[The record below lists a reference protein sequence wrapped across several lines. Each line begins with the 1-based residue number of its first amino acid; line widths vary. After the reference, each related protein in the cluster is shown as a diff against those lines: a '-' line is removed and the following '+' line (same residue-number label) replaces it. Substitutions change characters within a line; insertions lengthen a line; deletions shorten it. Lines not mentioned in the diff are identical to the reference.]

1 MSDSQNSRPRVL
13 VVDDVPQN
21 VRIMAKI
28 LEQEFEVLVALNG
41 SDALDILKKDNRPDL
56 VLLDVLMPGMDG
68 YEVCR
73 IIKNDPETS
82 SIPVIF
88 VTAKSTSEDEAYG
101 LSLGAVDYITKPL
114 RIPVVKARIRNHLEL
129 LQARRH
135 EEEATRKISREVES
149 MYELQR
155 SIMPADSYQSDNLTV
170 SGLYIPSGISSGDYF
185 DYIPLESG
193 GVRCVVADVSGH
205 GARASFIMA
214 MVRTIFHFD
223 DYRNLPLTVLAER
236 LNRQLI
242 QTVGNDGDF
251 VTMFAIDIM
260 PDDDLAAYI
269 NAGHCPGFLYNSE
282 GFREI
287 EPTAPLLGFSDEDIP
302 ETLLFLGGAYK
313 LLLYTDGLYEC
324 TVKGAEIFGYDRFRD
339 LCQVLLSGNKFDLKS
354 LPGVVAG
361 SASDIVGFD
370 DDLTALYVEKSKE

>member
-1 MSDSQNSRPRVL
+1 L

-28 LEQEFEVLVALNG
+28 LEQEYEVLVALNG
-41 SDALDILKKDNRPDL
+41 SDALDILKNDNRPDL

-73 IIKNDPETS
+73 KIKNDPDIS
-82 SIPVIF
+82 NIPVIF

-114 RIPVVKARIRNHLEL
+114 RIPVVRARVKNHLEL
-129 LQARRH
+129 LWARRA
-135 EEEATRKISREVES
+135 EAEATRKISREVES
-149 MYELQR
+149 MYDLQR
-155 SIMPADSYQSDNLTV
+155 SIMPAGSYKSGNLSV
-170 SGLYIPSGISSGDYF
+170 HGLYIPSGISSGDYF
-185 DYIPLESG
+185 DYIPLEGG

-223 DYRNLPLTVLAER
+223 DHQNLPLAVLTER

-269 NAGHCPGFLYNSE
+269 NAGHCPGFLHNSD
-282 GFREI
+282 GFKEI
-287 EPTAPLLGFSDEDIP
+287 EPTAPLLGLFEEDIP
-302 ETLLFLGGAYK
+302 ETLLSLGGAYK
-313 LLLYTDGLYEC
+313 LLLYTDGIYEC
-324 TVKGAEIFGYDRFRD
+324 TIKGADIFGYDRFRD
-339 LCQVLLSGNKFDLKS
+339 LCQVLLSGDKFDLKS
-354 LPGVVAG
+354 LPGVVAD
-361 SASDIVGFD
+361 S
-370 DDLTALYVEKSKE
+370 

>member
-1 MSDSQNSRPRVL
+1 MSDSQNSRPRIL
-13 VVDDVPQN
+13 VVDDVAQN
-21 VRIMAKI
+21 VRIMARI
-28 LEQEFEVLVALNG
+28 LEKEYEVLVALNG
-41 SDALDILKKDNRPDL
+41 SDAIEVLKKDNPPDL

-68 YEVCR
+68 YQVCR
-73 IIKNDPETS
+73 KIKNDPDIS
-82 SIPVIF
+82 NIPVIF

-114 RIPVVKARIRNHLEL
+114 RIPVVRARVKNHLEL
-129 LQARRH
+129 LQVRRDA
-135 EEEATRKISREVES
+135 EEAKRKISREVES
-149 MYELQR
+149 MYDLQR
-155 SIMPADSYQSDNLTV
+155 SIMPADPYQSGNLSV
-170 SGLYIPSGISSGDYF
+170 HGLYIPSGISSGDYF
-185 DYIPLESG
+185 DYIPLEGG

-223 DYRNLPLTVLAER
+223 DNRNLPLKVLAAR
-236 LNRQLI
+236 LNRQLV

-260 PDDDLAAYI
+260 PAAHQAAYI

-282 GFREI
+282 GFTEI
-287 EPTAPLLGFSDEDIP
+287 EPTAPLLGFSDEDVP
-302 ETLLFLGGAYK
+302 DALLSLGKAYK
-313 LLLYTDGLYEC
+313 LLLYTDGIYEC
-324 TVKGAEIFGYDRFRD
+324 TIKGADIFGYDRFRD

-354 LPGVVAG
+354 LPEVVAG

-370 DDLTALYVEKSKE
+370 DDLTALYIEKK